1 MVPFLLFEILEQ
13 VMNKEIFEHILHVE
27 KKHTLC

>member
-1 MVPFLLFEILEQ
+1 MVAVLLFEILE
-13 VMNKEIFEHILHVE
+13 VKNKEIFEHVLHVE